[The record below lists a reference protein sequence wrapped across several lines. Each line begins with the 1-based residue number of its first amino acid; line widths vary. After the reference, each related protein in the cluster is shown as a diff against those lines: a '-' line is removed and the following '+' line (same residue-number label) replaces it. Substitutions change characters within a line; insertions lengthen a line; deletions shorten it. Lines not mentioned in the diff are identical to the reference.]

1 MNTYLNPLVGR
12 RGVLRRLIVGTVAAT
27 ASTQP
32 FALARADTRSDS
44 KIRRARYQ
52 AASPDVQTFYR
63 VNRYPAK

>member
-32 FALARADTRSDS
+32 FALARADTRSHS